1 MVRGRQIRMC
11 GKIRAKTSW
20 AATVDIAAAR
30 ADMAGG
36 ETIALRVMANLPV
49 IVFDGGERMV
59 LPMRWGFPDPQDWRR
74 PRPIHARAETID
86 SVPAFAAAFRDGRRG
101 IVLAESFN
109 EAPDDGKGGSGAQ
122 HVVTPAG
129 PVGLAFVWRR
139 FEMERFQEKCAA
151 VFRPEPRENK
161 MERFQEKCAAVF
173 RPEPR
178 ENKNGQAL
186 FACVMVTVPANRL
199 LTGLPTD
206 RMPAVIAPE
215 DWAVWLGEEPAGPA
229 AVKACLRTVED
240 TRWTMT
246 REERAAST
254 RRARPAVSDPGG
266 LF

>member
-1 MVRGRQIRMC
+1 MC
-11 GKIRAKTSW
+11 GKIRARKSW
-20 AATVDIAAAR
+20 AATVDAAAVP
-30 ADMAGG
+30 ANDD
-36 ETIALRVMANLPV
+36 EVVALRVMANLPV

-59 LPMRWGFPDPQDWRR
+59 LPMRWGFPDPKDWRR

-86 SVPAFAAAFRDGRRG
+86 TTPAFAAAFRDGQRG

-109 EAPDDGKGGSGAQ
+109 EAPESGEQ
-122 HVVTPAG
+122 HIVMPAG
-129 PVGLAFVWRR
+129 PIGLAFVWRR
-139 FEMERFQEKCAA
+139 FDIGGE
-151 VFRPEPRENK
+151 
-161 MERFQEKCAAVF
+161 
-173 RPEPR
+173 
-178 ENKNGQAL
+178 AL

-199 LTGLPTD
+199 LAGLPTD

-215 DWAVWLGEEPAGPA
+215 DWAVWLGEEPASPA

-246 REERAAST
+246 REERAAAT